1 MNPKKELRK
10 IKDNRKKKIRDLF
23 SRISVGGA
31 SVAAVIVI
39 TATAFAVSDFKVET
53 FSDAI
58 YFETIIEPTD
68 FEVPEDADLT
78 DPEAEI
84 VFEEVELRMRLS
96 SQFEE
101 LYLPL
106 TLYENQGKFTGLVP
120 NTNYELSAQHY
131 NGFQWVTLKSMNVRT
146 KLEDKASIIAIE
158 ESNNYT
164 ETIRNL
170 TLTIVAEAENPDQT
184 QIYLEMQGENITR
197 LPLDLGEHR
206 YTLENIVF
214 TNTLAFKII
223 YEITEEESLN
233 IVTIYENVYAMLP
246 YVKRSLSLEFQDGFI
261 KPTLDIEISSG
272 LTFYMFVD
280 TLNGTEVIEDLTDVS
295 ILYTSQ
301 HRRLRVYGRDET
313 SQTQYLIDS
322 VDLSIF
328 RPFDFVATI
337 IDDTFTLT
345 IIDSDERIKRV
356 IWIEDGERKPFVP
369 IGINNQVYVYE
380 IQINSF
386 SSYQVQ
392 IELNSDYVIFYK
404 LITIGETS

>member
-10 IKDNRKKKIRDLF
+10 IKENRKKKIKDLF
-23 SRISVGGA
+23 SRITVGGS

-39 TATAFAVSDFKVET
+39 TATAFAVSDFKIET
-53 FSDAI
+53 FSNAI
-58 YFETIIEPTD
+58 YFETVIEPTD

-96 SQFEE
+96 SQFEVI
-101 LYLPL
+101 YLPL
-106 TLYENQGKFTGLVP
+106 TLYENQGKFTGLAP

-146 KLEDKASIIAIE
+146 KLENKASIIAIE

-164 ETIRNL
+164 EIIRNL

-184 QIYLEMQGENITR
+184 QMYLEMQGKDIR
-197 LPLDLGEHR
+197 RIPLNFGEHR
-206 YTLENIVF
+206 YTLENIEV
-214 TNTLAFKII
+214 TDALTFKIT
-223 YEITEEESLN
+223 YEITDEAALN
-233 IVTIYENVYAMLP
+233 ILTLYEHVYTMLP
-246 YVKRSLSLEFQDGFI
+246 YVKRILSLEFQDGFI
-261 KPTLDIEISSG
+261 IPTLDVDISSG

-280 TLNGTEVIEDLTDVS
+280 TLNGTQVIENLTNVS

-301 HRRLRVYGRDET
+301 HRRLRIYGRDET
-313 SQTQYLIDS
+313 SQIQYLIDT
-322 VDLSIF
+322 VDLRTF

-345 IIDSDERIKRV
+345 IIDPDERIMRV
-356 IWIEDGERKPFVP
+356 MWIDENGSKTLIP
-369 IGINNQVYVYE
+369 IGINSQVYVYE
-380 IQINSF
+380 VQINGIA
-386 SSYQVQ
+386 SYQVQ
-392 IELNSDYVIFYK
+392 IELNAEYSIYYK
-404 LITIGETS
+404 LITKGATS

>member
-10 IKDNRKKKIRDLF
+10 IKENRKKKIKDLF

-39 TATAFAVSDFKVET
+39 TATAFAVSDFKIET
-53 FSDAI
+53 FSNAI
-58 YFETIIEPTD
+58 YFETVIEPTD

-96 SQFEE
+96 SQFEVI
-101 LYLPL
+101 YLPL
-106 TLYENQGKFTGLVP
+106 TLYENKGKFTGLAP

-146 KLEDKASIIAIE
+146 KLENKASIIAIE

-164 ETIRNL
+164 EIIRNL

-184 QIYLEMQGENITR
+184 QMYLEMQGKDIR
-197 LPLDLGEHR
+197 RIPLNFGEHR
-206 YTLENIVF
+206 YTLENIEV
-214 TNTLAFKII
+214 TDALTFKIT
-223 YEITEEESLN
+223 YEITDEAALN
-233 IVTIYENVYAMLP
+233 ILTLYEHVYTMLP
-246 YVKRSLSLEFQDGFI
+246 YVKRILSLEFQDGFI
-261 KPTLDIEISSG
+261 IPTLDVDISSG

-280 TLNGTEVIEDLTDVS
+280 TLNGTQVIENLTNVS

-301 HRRLRVYGRDET
+301 HRRLRIYGRDET
-313 SQTQYLIDS
+313 SQIQYLIDT
-322 VDLSIF
+322 VDLRTF

-337 IDDTFTLT
+337 IEDTFTLT
-345 IIDSDERIKRV
+345 IIDPDERIMRV
-356 IWIEDGERKPFVP
+356 MWIDENGSKTLIP
-369 IGINNQVYVYE
+369 IGINSQVYVYE
-380 IQINSF
+380 VQINGIA
-386 SSYQVQ
+386 SYQVQ
-392 IELNSDYVIFYK
+392 IELNAEYSIYYK
-404 LITIGETS
+404 LITKGATS